1 MDEVLAQE
9 IKISR
14 SIIMKLTKSKLRQII
29 REELLKEA
37 TTEKFGLKY
46 NDEDHYVVHDS
57 LRNMNDGVN
66 GVGWSESWDV
76 YGWKDQKNYNGAVK
90 ELNAVVLKIV
100 SQYQPVIQKAKAKFE
115 KEATNAYKI
124 KDKIFKKWRKTDG
137 STQGS

>member
-1 MDEVLAQE
+1 
-9 IKISR
+9 
-14 SIIMKLTKSKLRQII
+14 MKLTKSKLRKII

-37 TTEKFGLKY
+37 PKEKFGLKY
-46 NDEDHYVVHDS
+46 DDEDHYVVHNS
-57 LRNMNDGVN
+57 LRDMNDGVN
-66 GVGWSESWDV
+66 GVGWSESWDI

-115 KEATNAYKI
+115 KDATNVYKI
-124 KDKIFKKWRKTDG
+124 KEKIFNKWRKTDG

>member
-1 MDEVLAQE
+1 
-9 IKISR
+9 
-14 SIIMKLTKSKLRQII
+14 MKLTKSKLRKII
-29 REELLKEA
+29 REELLNEA
-37 TTEKFGLKY
+37 TKDKFGLKY

-76 YGWKDQKNYNGAVK
+76 YGWQDQKNYNGAVK
-90 ELNAVVLKIV
+90 ELNAAILKIV

-124 KDKIFKKWRKTDG
+124 KDKIFEKWRKTDG